1 MHQNTFLCC
10 YGDCVTTNQQTKIIK
25 SCWRD
30 LPLYHATL
38 FSKNLYLMPAIFLFF
53 SANNSFYK
61 IMKNAFFFSSKNL
74 CSSPR
79 NSNFCVSY
87 FSSFPACQS
96 LLKKTMVKKINLK
109 VHEVMNQPNKNLKT
123 YYLMFYLMILFDVT

>member
-1 MHQNTFLCC
+1 MGYKTKKNHGMHQNTFQCC

-61 IMKNAFFFSSKNL
+61 IMKNASFFFIEKSLFFAKEFKFL
-74 CSSPR
+74 C
-79 NSNFCVSY
+79 FLLLF
-87 FSSFPACQS
+87 FSRMSVITQEDNGKEDKS
-96 LLKKTMVKKINLK
+96 
-109 VHEVMNQPNKNLKT
+109 
-123 YYLMFYLMILFDVT
+123 